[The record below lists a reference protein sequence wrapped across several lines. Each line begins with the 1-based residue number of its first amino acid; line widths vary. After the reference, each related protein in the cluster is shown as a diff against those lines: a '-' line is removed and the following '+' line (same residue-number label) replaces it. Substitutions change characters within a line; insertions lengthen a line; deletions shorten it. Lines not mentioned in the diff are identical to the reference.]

1 MSDRNPPGVIYHL
14 HDAIN
19 RGDIE
24 TILTSFEPEA
34 TFIVGPGT
42 FAVGTDELRT
52 AFEEILRSAPAL
64 KTEKEN
70 VIETGDIALVHTKW
84 TLSGTAPDASSV
96 SAGGCASAVL
106 HRQLDGRWLVKID
119 NPLGAEILG

>member
-1 MSDRNPPGVIYHL
+1 MLDKNPLEVIYRL
-14 HDAIN
+14 HDTIN

-24 TILTSFEPEA
+24 TILTLFESEA
-34 TFIVGPGT
+34 IFVVGPRT
-42 FAVGTDELRT
+42 FAVGTDGLRQT
-52 AFEEILRSAPAL
+52 FEEILRSFPVL

-70 VIETGDIALVHTKW
+70 VIEIGDIALVQLQMDVIRHVTRCIFH
-84 TLSGTAPDASSV
+84 L
-96 SAGGCASAVL
+96 AGGYAFAAL

>member
-1 MSDRNPPGVIYHL
+1 VIYRL

-24 TILTSFEPEA
+24 TILTLFEPEA
-34 TFIVGPGT
+34 TFVVGPGT
-42 FAVGTDELRT
+42 FAVGMDGLRQ
-52 AFEEILRSAPAL
+52 AFEEILRSSPVL

-70 VIETGDIALVHTKW
+70 VIEIGDIALVHAKW
-84 TLSGTAPDASSV
+84 TLSGTAPDASSL
-96 SAGGCASAVL
+96 SAGGYASAVL
-106 HRQLDGRWLVKID
+106 HRQLDGQWLVKID